1 MSLHGHILPAFIVLL
16 AWFGSTGAVAWL
28 ANRGKATFARSISLA
43 GFAAGI
49 CLCVIVIAAH
59 GHDAAGPSILDAYI
73 SFGAALVIWGWLEL
87 TFLTGIVAG
96 PRRSPSDPHARG
108 WRRFADAAATLI
120 HHELAIAVVLVM
132 LVSLT
137 WNSANPTGAV
147 IFALLFALRLSA
159 KLNLFVGV
167 PNMSDEIMP
176 GHLEYLKTYF
186 GPRRLHGALAFSLFA
201 LAALSLWLGARALA
215 APDDSF
221 AAVSATL
228 VFTLAALGALEHLFL
243 ALPFRDGALWR
254 WALPDVRKG

>member
-1 MSLHGHILPAFIVLL
+1 MSLHGHLLPALVVLL
-16 AWFGSTGAVAWL
+16 AWFGSTGMVAWL
-28 ANRGKATFARSISLA
+28 ANRGKDTFARSISWA

-49 CLCVIVIAAH
+49 CLCVIVYAAH
-59 GHDAAGPSILDAYI
+59 GPDAAGPTIMDAYI

-96 PRRSPSDPHARG
+96 PRRIVSDPLARG
-108 WRRFADAAATLI
+108 WRRFSDAAATLI
-120 HHELAIAVVLVM
+120 YHEIAIAGVMVM

-137 WNSANPTGAV
+137 WASANPTGAV
-147 IFALLFALRLSA
+147 IFSLLFALRLSA

-186 GPRRLHGALAFSLFA
+186 GPRRLHGALAFSL
-201 LAALSLWLGARALA
+201 AALTALSVWLGARALA

-228 VFTLAALGALEHLFL
+228 VFMLAALGSLEHLFL

-254 WALPDVRKG
+254 WALPSGRQG

>member
-1 MSLHGHILPAFIVLL
+1 MSLYGHILPAFVVLF
-16 AWFGSTGAVAWL
+16 AWFGSTGVVAWL
-28 ANRGKATFARSISLA
+28 ANRGKDTFARSISWA

-49 CLCVIVIAAH
+49 CLCVIVFAAH
-59 GHDAAGPSILDAYI
+59 GHGPAGPDTTDAYI

-96 PRRSPSDPHARG
+96 PRRIVSDPEARG
-108 WRRFADAAATLI
+108 WRRFSDAAATLI
-120 HHELAIAVVLVM
+120 YHELAIAAVM
-132 LVSLT
+132 VILVSLT
-137 WNSANPTGAV
+137 WNSANMTGTI
-147 IFALLFALRLSA
+147 IFSVLFALRLSA

-186 GPRRLHGALAFSLFA
+186 GPRRLHGALAFSLVV
-201 LAALSLWLGARALA
+201 LLGLSIWLGMRALA
-215 APDDSF
+215 APADSF
-221 AAVSATL
+221 AAVSGTL

-254 WALPDVRKG
+254 WAVPGNQQG

>member
-1 MSLHGHILPAFIVLL
+1 MSLHGHLVPALVVLF
-16 AWFGSTGAVAWL
+16 AWFGSTGVVAWL
-28 ANRGKATFARSISLA
+28 ANRGKDTFARSISWA

-49 CLCVIVIAAH
+49 CLCVIVYAAH
-59 GHDAAGPSILDAYI
+59 GADAAGPSLMDAYI

-96 PRRSPSDPHARG
+96 PRRTVSDPQARG
-108 WRRFADAAATLI
+108 WRRFSDAAATLI
-120 HHELAIAVVLVM
+120 YHEIAIAGVMVM

-137 WNSANPTGAV
+137 WGSANATGAV
-147 IFALLFALRLSA
+147 IFTLLFALRLSA

-186 GPRRLHGALAFSLFA
+186 GPRRLHGALAFSLAA
-201 LAALSLWLGARALA
+201 LAALSVWLGARALN

-221 AAVSATL
+221 TAVSATL
-228 VFTLAALGALEHLFL
+228 VFTLAALGALEHVFL

-254 WALPDVRKG
+254 WALPSGRQG